1 MINAVTANFLGD
13 NLQCWMQI
21 QVGKGPWSSE
31 VSGIVKIGQTMT
43 MVMGIKVGNINHLCG
58 RESSLCNIQDDENK
72 FDMLV
77 RNCVAHDG
85 KRAPIQLVDEL
96 GCVTRPKIMSKFQKI
111 KNFGSSASVVSY
123 AYFQAFKFPDSMNV
137 HFQCVIQVCRY
148 NCPDPVCG
156 AGDQGLDL
164 GAFASGPSPAK
175 TLGNSPNQRVFSVDN
190 RRNFHVDPR
199 VHVPAPQGLVISEDD
214 LDKYTAPAAPGPTK
228 VTKSLKQPP
237 ARVQRPGPR
246 SRPPPQ
252 SPKSLFPKI
261 PGLSKKLGE
270 LLAGRSAKL
279 DSARRMFKREIG
291 AGAEIIPDKERQ
303 QQFGRPVLRRLYKRD
318 VDGQEMA
325 DIEMDGVIQ
334 VLSPGDVS
342 FTLGQGNDTTIIS
355 NTAEW
360 DPENICMSLSSL
372 VGGLVLLVGKT
383 SSD

>member
-1 MINAVTANFLGD
+1 
-13 NLQCWMQI
+13 
-21 QVGKGPWSSE
+21 
-31 VSGIVKIGQTMT
+31 
-43 MVMGIKVGNINHLCG
+43 
-58 RESSLCNIQDDENK
+58 
-72 FDMLV
+72 MLV

-156 AGDQGLDL
+156 GGDQGLDL

-175 TLGNSPNQRVFSVDN
+175 ALGSSPNQRVFSVDN

-228 VTKSLKQPP
+228 VTKQQPP
-237 ARVQRPGPR
+237 SRIQRPGPPSR

-291 AGAEIIPDKERQ
+291 DTAEIIPDKARQ
-303 QQFGRPVLRRLYKRD
+303 QQWGRPVLRRLYKRD

-325 DIEMDGVIQ
+325 DIEMDGVLQ

-372 VGGLVLLVGKT
+372 VGGLVLLVGKFET
-383 SSD
+383 FLRLLWIRPIMSSSSGVLVVASLVASLMHCQMRKRRAKKIVN

>member
-1 MINAVTANFLGD
+1 
-13 NLQCWMQI
+13 
-21 QVGKGPWSSE
+21 
-31 VSGIVKIGQTMT
+31 
-43 MVMGIKVGNINHLCG
+43 
-58 RESSLCNIQDDENK
+58 
-72 FDMLV
+72 MLV

-156 AGDQGLDL
+156 GGDQGLDL
-164 GAFASGPSPAK
+164 GAFASGPSPTK
-175 TLGNSPNQRVFSVDN
+175 SLSSSPNQRVFNVDN
-190 RRNFHVDPR
+190 RRNFNVDPR
-199 VHVPAPQGLVISEDD
+199 VNVPAPQGLRISEDD
-214 LDKYTAPAAPGPTK
+214 LDKYTAPAAPTPTK
-228 VTKSLKQPP
+228 VTKQQPP
-237 ARVQRPGPR
+237 SRIQRPGPPSR

-291 AGAEIIPDKERQ
+291 DTAEIIPDKARQ

-372 VGGLVLLVGKT
+372 VGGLVLLVGKFET
-383 SSD
+383 FWRFLWSCPKLSSPSGVLVVASLVASLMHCQMRKRRAKKIVN